1 MLRENKLSINSY
13 LVKQLPVATAFLN
26 LKLEVVHASD
36 KWIKLLSFDHSVFGK
51 TIYDIFNPVS
61 EEWETELKKCIKAQ
75 PSVSIIQ
82 RETVNK
88 KNEKWYNWTNIP
100 WYDDDEN
107 IIGVITTVEDVT
119 ENVLTE
125 LRLEKTEFLLKE
137 KSEIA
142 KIGSWELNLL
152 NDEVKWCE
160 MTRAIHEV
168 ADDYEPTLESG
179 INFYKEGHSRNT
191 ISMIIYE
198 AVQNGE
204 PWCEKLQIITGKGNE
219 KWVIAAGKP
228 IYKNGKLISLVGT
241 FQDIHEQVVTNAK
254 TKESEQLLKTLIDH
268 IPVHVYLKD
277 LDSRKI
283 LINKAAYEFLGASS
297 AEEVIG
303 QSDFDHYPKE
313 SAELNR
319 KDDLTVLTTLKPILN
334 KQILDPKRTGS
345 DTTFLTSKIPLIDD
359 DGVAYGLVG
368 LSLDITNLKRKE
380 EELRNLI
387 DVTSLQNKKL
397 INFAHI
403 VSHNLRSHTANF
415 SMLLDFLSNEND
427 EAEKLNIIS
436 MLTNASN
443 NLLDTLDNLNDVVAI
458 SSNSLKSE
466 KVNFTKTL
474 EKVKQ
479 NLSAVL
485 LKNKATIVNNVKKN
499 VDINAVPAYADNI
512 ITNFITNAVKYKFP
526 TRDPIIT
533 INSEKVDDYTVIS
546 IEDNGVG
553 LDLDKYGDKL
563 FGMYKT
569 FHNHKNA
576 KGIGLYIVKNQVE
589 SMNGKITVE
598 SEVGTGSTFKIYFN
612 GKN

>member
-51 TIYDIFNPVS
+51 TIHDIFNPVS
-61 EEWETELKKCIKAQ
+61 EEWEAELKKCIKAQ
-75 PSVSIIQ
+75 PSVSIVQ
-82 RETVNK
+82 RVTINK
-88 KNEKWYNWTNIP
+88 KNEKWFNWSNIP
-100 WYDDDEN
+100 WYDDNEN
-107 IIGVITTVEDVT
+107 IIGVITTVEDIT
-119 ENVLTE
+119 ESILTE

-142 KIGSWELNLL
+142 KIGSWELDLL
-152 NDEVKWCE
+152 TDEVKWCE

-168 ADDYEPTLESG
+168 EDNYEPTLESG

-191 ISMIIYE
+191 ISMVIYE

-204 PWCEKLQIITGKGNE
+204 PWCEKLQIITGRGHE

-228 IYKNGKLISLVGT
+228 IYKNDKLISLVGT
-241 FQDIHEQVVTNAK
+241 FQDINEQVVTNAK

-283 LINKAAYEFLGASS
+283 LVNKAAYEFLGASS

-359 DGVAYGLVG
+359 DGIAYGLVG
-368 LSLDITNLKRKE
+368 LSLDITNMKRKE

-427 EAEKLNIIS
+427 ETEKLNIIG
-436 MLTNASN
+436 MLTDASN

-458 SSNSLKSE
+458 SSNNLKSE
-466 KVNFTKTL
+466 KVNFTQAL
-474 EKVKQ
+474 ERVKQ

-485 LKNKATIVNNVKKN
+485 LKNKATIVSNVEKN
-499 VDINAVPAYADNI
+499 VDINVVPAYADNI

-526 TRDPIIT
+526 TRNPIIT
-533 INSEKVDDYTVIS
+533 INSEKLDDYTVIS
-546 IEDNGVG
+546 IEDNGIG
-553 LDLDKYGDKL
+553 LDLNKYGDKL

-569 FHNHKNA
+569 FHNRKNA

-598 SEVGTGSTFKIYFN
+598 SEVGKGTSFKIYFN
-612 GKN
+612 EKN